1 MEGAFSS
8 YLRDVLTPEAAPLI
22 AGRLTESHRPYLVAT
37 GDGIPAGTVISRSS
51 LGVIPIPILTGLVAA
66 NGVAAAKLAA
76 TSPAWGVFSKY
87 ASGIVRPAAH
97 DMITSV
103 RTDATM
109 DVLSAASLGT
119 AALLINS
126 SHSVHRWADFAPLV
140 PGKAAPGVFTDM
152 RKTGAVQPLP
162 GANRERVVVKSRRE
176 KVVPPLVTPVCPVE
190 GNIHAVS
197 PLTAA
202 LSRIDS
208 LDVLSSLAKRRKTD
222 PTAFVQP
229 NIVVVAY
236 MDLPNGTGGGPAP
249 SWELVIEVRV
259 LSDADI
265 PAGTALMY
273 EPTLSVGASTRVNAV
288 VKDSVAAW
296 KSRAEKWLAAAKA
309 QFAHQDKV
317 SDGSDNGNGSG
328 SDDNA
333 RTNLLLSL
341 MMPSYYGP
349 PPAFPQGPGGSYRF
363 PAAHLLAS
371 ADMDISFITAN
382 AVATG
387 LKWMTA
393 GLSALISSMRTE
405 ESWHPADFLRTVL
418 EILLSADAAA
428 RGMDPTLYAQ
438 KVQNVVLA
446 TRYAREEFDK
456 ANGVVSAAGAE
467 AKTGGGE
474 MVVSPYASYVTPELL
489 LPRNQGV
496 GSLVMRFVRASLGL
510 LGVQHITLVDENL
523 NIRLMTGV
531 GFSSEKENVIPYILL
546 PQNLTVPSTVVKAII
561 DAAMAMVAV

>member
-1 MEGAFSS
+1 MEGPFSS
-8 YLRDVLTPEAAPLI
+8 YLGDALTPEATPLVTV
-22 AGRLTESHRPYLVAT
+22 RLTESHRPYLVAT

-76 TSPAWGVFSKY
+76 TSPVWGAFSKY

-103 RTDATM
+103 RTDATL
-109 DVLSAASLGT
+109 DVLSAASLGP
-119 AALLINS
+119 AALLISS
-126 SHSVHRWADFAPLV
+126 SHGVHRWTDFAPLV

-162 GANRERVVVKSRRE
+162 GENKGRVVFKSRRG
-176 KVVPPLVTPVCPVE
+176 KVVPPLVAPVCPVG

-208 LDVLSSLAKRRKTD
+208 LDVLSSLAARRKTD

-229 NIVVVAY
+229 NIVVAAY
-236 MDLPNGTGGGPAP
+236 MDLATDANGGPAA

-259 LSDADI
+259 LGDADI

-273 EPTLSVGASTRVNAV
+273 EPTLSMEASARVNAV

-296 KSRAEKWLAAAKA
+296 KSRAEKWVALATA
-309 QFAHQDKV
+309 QFARQDKA
-317 SDGSDNGNGSG
+317 GGGSG
-328 SDDNA
+328 SGGDDDA
-333 RTNLLLSL
+333 HTNLLLSL
-341 MMPSYYGP
+341 MMPSYNGP
-349 PPAFPQGPGGSYRF
+349 PPAFPQGPGASYRF
-363 PAAHLLAS
+363 PAAHVLVLTK
-371 ADMDISFITAN
+371 DISFITAN

-405 ESWHPADFLRTVL
+405 ESWHPADFLGTAL

-446 TRYAREEFDK
+446 TRFAQEEFVK
-456 ANGVVSAAGAE
+456 AKGGTPTG
-467 AKTGGGE
+467 AKTGEGDT
-474 MVVSPYASYVTPELL
+474 VVSPYASYVTPELL

-496 GSLVMRFVRASLGL
+496 GSLVTRFVRASLGL
-510 LGVQHITLVDENL
+510 LGVQHVTLVGEDL

-531 GFSSEKENVIPYILL
+531 GFSSEKEDAIPYILL
-546 PQNLTVPSTVVKAII
+546 PKNLPVPSAVIKAIV
-561 DAAMAMVAV
+561 DAAMATMAV